1 MFLFSKSEGMQEW
14 ATYVIVF
21 IGIYICVLGS
31 FYAQDNRR
39 TCRSDRHWT
48 SIKYE
53 QKIHFPLIETML
65 NKRILQIGKASK
77 CQQCYKV
84 LFNLMDGVALLHTM
98 IKMSFLY
105 FDWEYVKI
113 SFQYLV

>member
-31 FYAQDNRR
+31 FYTQDNRR

-84 LFNLMDGVALLHTM
+84 LFNLMDGVA
-98 IKMSFLY
+98 
-105 FDWEYVKI
+105 
-113 SFQYLV
+113 

>member
-84 LFNLMDGVALLHTM
+84 LFNLMDGVALVCAIIELCVTHYDKDV
-98 IKMSFLY
+98 IFIFWLR
-105 FDWEYVKI
+105 I
-113 SFQYLV
+113 C